1 MVIYG
6 DLICLLGHEDV
17 DDVHYDLADDLD
29 LLFLKEDGIGLLKD
43 KLVAQLLKI
52 LNHAKQLLVLVK
64 DESMELVLSNGVQN
78 TQQDKRGYRNDLK
91 ILTFFVERLQDIL
104 RELLLLNS
112 VFNVG
117 ILQKGLE
124 VVSNLWEN
132 LCEEFPHVKVLFGE
146 DLEFATVSRLVS
158 FNIAK
163 FIR

>member
-29 LLFLKEDGIGLLKD
+29 LLFLKEDSIGLLKD

-52 LNHAKQLLVLVK
+52 LNHTKQLLVLVK
-64 DESMELVLSNGVQN
+64 DESMELVLRNGVQN

-117 ILQKGLE
+117 ILKKGLE

-132 LCEEFPHVKVLFGE
+132 LCEEFPHV
-146 DLEFATVSRLVS
+146 
-158 FNIAK
+158 
-163 FIR
+163 

>member
-29 LLFLKEDGIGLLKD
+29 LLFLKEDGIRLLKD

-52 LNHAKQLLVLVK
+52 LNNTKQLLVLVK
-64 DESMELVLSNGVQN
+64 DESMELILRNCIQN
-78 TQQDKRGYRNDLK
+78 TQQDERGYRNYFK
-91 ILTFFVERLQDIL
+91 VLTFFVERLQDIL

-132 LCEEFPHVKVLFGE
+132 LCEEFPHV
-146 DLEFATVSRLVS
+146 
-158 FNIAK
+158 
-163 FIR
+163 

>member
-29 LLFLKEDGIGLLKD
+29 LLFLKEDGIRLLKG

-52 LNHAKQLLVLVK
+52 LNHTKQLLVLVK
-64 DESMELVLSNGVQN
+64 DESMELVLRNGVQN

-117 ILQKGLE
+117 ILKKGLE

-132 LCEEFPHVKVLFGE
+132 LCEEFPHV
-146 DLEFATVSRLVS
+146 
-158 FNIAK
+158 
-163 FIR
+163 

>member
-1 MVIYG
+1 MMDGRMVIYG

-29 LLFLKEDGIGLLKD
+29 LLFLKEDSIGLLKD

-52 LNHAKQLLVLVK
+52 LNHTKQLLVLVK
-64 DESMELVLSNGVQN
+64 DESMELVLRNGVQN

-117 ILQKGLE
+117 ILKKGLE

-132 LCEEFPHVKVLFGE
+132 LCEEFPHV
-146 DLEFATVSRLVS
+146 
-158 FNIAK
+158 
-163 FIR
+163 